1 MGRAVAEPT
10 TSEFRYEVGTG
21 HRVKLTVKD
30 GYLTAVLVCPES
42 GCAPG
47 TTCGHCGHTYGDAET
62 EPCYDCKDVKPSE
75 CWARSWFDDL
85 DPSELLAGEVSAIVP
100 VELGWRDDHPEI
112 TLRAPDTHVLVE
124 RGELDARDERVLD
137 LEAEIAA
144 LAGLI
149 KTLVKAGRPYFDEAF
164 PSESLDG
171 RGLALY
177 NAWHR
182 AMAEAMF
189 AVDGRPDGLS
199 RTFVGLDTLKDHYLA
214 GVECD
219 HDRKQDRASCACSR
233 VDLGWQPSVGAAVD
247 TWIAHVVEVE
257 GGGEHGA

>member
-1 MGRAVAEPT
+1 MRVEHVLEWIQGDPTLHVMLGPPGGPTPRPGELPDLLAEDFRGVVDSTELPILWLPRMTRWESKQVLGWIEATRATNVE
-10 TSEFRYEVGTG
+10 
-21 HRVKLTVKD
+21 LTM
-30 GYLTAVLVCPES
+30 
-42 GCAPG
+42 
-47 TTCGHCGHTYGDAET
+47 
-62 EPCYDCKDVKPSE
+62 
-75 CWARSWFDDL
+75 RIDDL
-85 DPSELLAGEVSAIVP
+85 KQQM
-100 VELGWRDDHPEI
+100 
-112 TLRAPDTHVLVE
+112 
-124 RGELDARDERVLD
+124 DARDERVLD

-233 VDLGWQPSVGAAVD
+233 VDLGWQPSVGEAVD
-247 TWIAHVVEVE
+247 SWIAHVRSVE
-257 GGGEHGA
+257 GGGEHDA